1 MFANVEE
8 IRTATNEELLKAVTE
23 SIGHTGTKKDDLN
36 SFQNYFGVDFNYANI
51 TNELTKRGFINGWY
65 LPQSENNVREVKV
78 KLSKNNARM
87 NLNMTQECKERY
99 EKFLEDKSN
108 NFVHTTAA
116 IMSYLDGYEDKSMRV
131 FVEL

>member
-36 SFQNYFGVDFNYANI
+36 NFQNYFGVDFNYANI
-51 TNELTKRGFINGWY
+51 TNELSKRGFINGWY
-65 LPQSENNVREVKV
+65 LPSEDNVREVHV
-78 KLSKNNARM
+78 TLSQKNERM
-87 NLNMTQECKERY
+87 NLNMTAECKARY
-99 EKFLEDKSN
+99 EEFLKDKSN

-116 IMSYLDGYEDKSMRV
+116 IMSYLNDYEDKTMRV
-131 FVEL
+131 YVEL